1 MRRRSQRTPV
11 VRTREIKIE
20 WKEDSVRAL
29 SKEYRTNT
37 CVWKWQHNLKYW
49 NLYFLEKISSPTQCL
64 LQTTGISRYSY
75 KRKKRKRL
83 NQSPHSKFFHQKWC
97 NMSARYLPPSASPE
111 KPIQINTSVFKDF
124 PSFILGSCFLTL
136 AWCSERIVLTFSA
149 NVPWASSY
157 YKWHL
162 NFKVSVCICVYLYM
176 ARGRDARGPNSW
188 HTVGV

>member
-1 MRRRSQRTPV
+1 MWEPWAKSTEPTHV
-11 VRTREIKIE
+11 FGN
-20 WKEDSVRAL
+20 DSIIL
-29 SKEYRTNT
+29 N
-37 CVWKWQHNLKYW
+37 
-49 NLYFLEKISSPTQCL
+49 
-64 LQTTGISRYSY
+64 TGIYIFW
-75 KRKKRKRL
+75 KKYHLQLSVSFKQLEFPDTVIKEKKRL

-97 NMSARYLPPSASPE
+97 NMSARYLPPSESPE

-157 YKWHL
+157 YKWYL
-162 NFKVSVCICVYLYM
+162 NFKVSVCICAYLYM
-176 ARGRDARGPNSW
+176 ARGREARRPNSW